1 MNWSHLLSIKWL
13 YHHFK
18 YLDSNA
24 IFNFYKQ
31 RIYFPVSQS
40 LGTQTQKKRLVN
52 AHKSKYENL
61 EGAAKESKTEN

>member
-1 MNWSHLLSIKWL
+1 MPFL
-13 YHHFK
+13 
-18 YLDSNA
+18 
-24 IFNFYKQ
+24 
-31 RIYFPVSQS
+31 IYFPVSQS